1 MSKYTRTTVN
11 KSEIELIWNSCVTNR
26 VSATDSTTAVAAD
39 TYNGDVE
46 YYIAAYPYE
55 STEAGDLT
63 FSAGEMVMVIKK
75 EGDWWTGT
83 ISNRTGMFPSNY
95 VQKADVGGTAAAT
108 AAIESDVNSAYED
121 TYKVS
126 SLSSQA

>member
-1 MSKYTRTTVN
+1 MGKLSKLILFLNKGGLKFPLISLYRTT
-11 KSEIELIWNSCVTNR
+11 
-26 VSATDSTTAVAAD
+26 TDTTTAAEAPTD

-55 STEAGDLT
+55 STEVGDLT
-63 FSAGEMVMVIKK
+63 FSAGEMVMVTKK

-83 ISNRTGMFPSNY
+83 IGNRTGMFPSNY
-95 VQKADVGGTAAAT
+95 VQKADVGGS
-108 AAIESDVNSAYED
+108 AAITETDMTSAYDD

-126 SLSSQA
+126 I

>member
-95 VQKADVGGTAAAT
+95 VQKADVGGTATAT

-126 SLSSQA
+126 ILSSQA